1 MKPKYLP
8 IIIKNRVKTFILKN
22 RGKFPDFIIAGAQK
36 CGTTTII
43 KSLDKHPRVH
53 ITNYTYPDKAFG
65 EVHFFNKKHM
75 MLNGINWYKSLFK
88 KDMIC
93 GEKTPCYMTRKS
105 TMEKIHKHLPDVKII
120 ICLRNPVKRI
130 ISHLNMVN
138 TYNQQNRGIEE
149 IINNSEF
156 VNRGNYYSLIKNN
169 ILPYFDKSNIHI
181 SIVDEQSYSTENV
194 KDANIK
200 GLMADD
206 KTGHINSIMKPIF
219 DFLSLENLDIEYN
232 YYYVGKYKNNQEIND
247 NTIIKLKNIYK
258 DENEKLF
265 EFIGKRIESWQ

>member
-8 IIIKNRVKTFILKN
+8 VIIKNRVKALILKN
-22 RGKFPDFIIAGAQK
+22 RGKFPDFIIVGAQK

-53 ITNYTYPDKAFG
+53 IANYIYPDKAFG

-138 TYNQQNRGIEE
+138 IYNKQNRVIEE
-149 IINNSEF
+149 IINN
-156 VNRGNYYSLIKNN
+156 Y
-169 ILPYFDKSNIHI
+169 
-181 SIVDEQSYSTENV
+181 
-194 KDANIK
+194 
-200 GLMADD
+200 
-206 KTGHINSIMKPIF
+206 
-219 DFLSLENLDIEYN
+219 
-232 YYYVGKYKNNQEIND
+232 
-247 NTIIKLKNIYK
+247 
-258 DENEKLF
+258 
-265 EFIGKRIESWQ
+265 